1 MTPPLDTATPPRNSD
16 LEAALAEAR
25 DIYTTARPQSAA
37 AHEAA
42 RAVMPGGNTRTTL
55 FYTPYPT
62 AMKSGQG
69 CYLEDVDGNK
79 YLDLCGE
86 YTAGLFGHSDPRIQA
101 MLHQVIQNGISLA
114 SVGENEAKLAAILCA
129 RFPALELV
137 RFTNSGTEAN
147 LMAVAAARA
156 HTGRSKIIAFRG
168 GYHGGVMSFVTGGSV
183 VNAPFSVTLAEYNDL
198 PGTLAL
204 IREHGADLAAVLLE
218 PMMGSGGCI
227 PASREFLAG
236 LRDATREVG
245 ALLIFDEVMT
255 SRHTAGGLQ
264 KLQGITPDLVTLGK
278 YIAGGMS
285 FGAFG
290 GRADVMSVFDSH
302 KPGAL
307 VHSGTFNNNVLS
319 MSAGMLAMGEI
330 FDDSAAEALR
340 KRGDG
345 LRDALNA
352 ICAKHSVAMQFT
364 GIGSM
369 VQPHFRLGLILRPY
383 TASAQEDG
391 LRELFFLD
399 MMKAGIYIARR
410 GMVALSLPVGEVELA
425 RYIAAVEEF
434 CASRKP
440 LMAA

>member
-1 MTPPLDTATPPRNSD
+1 MTPPLDASATPRNSD

-25 DIYTTARPQSAA
+25 ESYSRARPKSAT

-42 RAVMPGGNTRTTL
+42 RAVMPGGNTRSTL

-69 CYLEDVDGNK
+69 CYLEDIDGNK

-101 MLHQVIQNGISLA
+101 LLHQVIANGISLA

-227 PASREFLAG
+227 PATRDFLAG

-245 ALLIFDEVMT
+245 AMLIFDEVMT

-264 KLQGITPDLVTLGK
+264 KLHGITPDLVSLGK

-330 FDDSAAEALR
+330 FDDTAAEALR

-352 ICAKHSVAMQFT
+352 ICTKHGVAMQFT

-369 VQPHFRLGLILRPY
+369 VQPHFRLGPILRPY
-383 TASAQEDG
+383 AATTQEEG

-410 GMVALSLPVGEVELA
+410 GMVALSLPVGEAELA

>member
-69 CYLEDVDGNK
+69 CYLEDIDGNK

-204 IREHGADLAAVLLE
+204 IREHAADLAAVLLE

-227 PASREFLAG
+227 PATREFLAG

-245 ALLIFDEVMT
+245 AMLIFDEVMT
-255 SRHTAGGLQ
+255 SRHTVGGLQ
-264 KLQGITPDLVTLGK
+264 KLHGITPDLVTLGK

-352 ICAKHSVAMQFT
+352 ICAKHGVAMQFT

-369 VQPHFRLGLILRPY
+369 VQPHFRQGLILRPY

-410 GMVALSLPVGEVELA
+410 GMVALSLPVGDAELD

>member
-69 CYLEDVDGNK
+69 CYLEDIDGNK

-204 IREHGADLAAVLLE
+204 IREHAADLAAVLLE

-245 ALLIFDEVMT
+245 AMLIFDEVMT

-264 KLQGITPDLVTLGK
+264 KLHGITPDLVTLGK

-352 ICAKHSVAMQFT
+352 NCAKHSVAMQFT

-369 VQPHFRLGLILRPY
+369 VQPHFRLGQILRPY

-410 GMVALSLPVGEVELA
+410 GMVALSLPVGDAELA

>member
-204 IREHGADLAAVLLE
+204 IREHAADLAAVLLE

-245 ALLIFDEVMT
+245 AMLIFDEVMT

-352 ICAKHSVAMQFT
+352 ICAKHGVAMQFT

-369 VQPHFRLGLILRPY
+369 VQPHFRLGAILRPY
-383 TASAQEDG
+383 TASAQEEG

-410 GMVALSLPVGEVELA
+410 GMVALSLPVGEAELA

>member
-1 MTPPLDTATPPRNSD
+1 
-16 LEAALAEAR
+16 
-25 DIYTTARPQSAA
+25 
-37 AHEAA
+37 
-42 RAVMPGGNTRTTL
+42 
-55 FYTPYPT
+55 
-62 AMKSGQG
+62 
-69 CYLEDVDGNK
+69 
-79 YLDLCGE
+79 
-86 YTAGLFGHSDPRIQA
+86 
-101 MLHQVIQNGISLA
+101 VIQNGISLA
-114 SVGENEAKLAAILCA
+114 AVGENEAKLAAILCA

-147 LMAVAAARA
+147 LMALAAARA
-156 HTGRSKIIAFRG
+156 HTGRSNIIAFRG

-204 IREHGADLAAVLLE
+204 IREHAADLAAVLLE

-227 PASREFLAG
+227 PATREFLAG
-236 LRDATREVG
+236 LREATREVG
-245 ALLIFDEVMT
+245 AMLIFDEVMT

-264 KLQGITPDLVTLGK
+264 KLHGITPDLVSLGK

-302 KPGAL
+302 KPNAL
-307 VHSGTFNNNVLS
+307 THAGTFNNNVLS
-319 MSAGMLAMGEI
+319 MSAGTLAMGEI
-330 FDDSAAEALR
+330 FDDTAAEDLR

-352 ICAKHSVAMQFT
+352 ICAKHKVAMQFT

-369 VQPHFRLGLILRPY
+369 VQPHFRLGPILRPY
-383 TASAQEDG
+383 SASAQEDG

-410 GMVALSLPVGEVELA
+410 GMVALSLPVGEPELL
-425 RYIAAVEEF
+425 RYIMAVE
-434 CASRKP
+434 
-440 LMAA
+440 

>member
-204 IREHGADLAAVLLE
+204 IREHAADLAAVLLE

-245 ALLIFDEVMT
+245 AMLIFDEVMT

-410 GMVALSLPVGEVELA
+410 GMVALSLPVGDAELV

>member
-1 MTPPLDTATPPRNSD
+1 MTPPLDASAAPRNSD

-25 DIYTTARPQSAA
+25 ENYSSIRPNSAT

-42 RAVMPGGNTRTTL
+42 RQVMPGGNTRTTL
-55 FYTPYPT
+55 FYTPFPT

-101 MLHQVIQNGISLA
+101 LLFQVIQNGISLA
-114 SVGENEAKLAAILCA
+114 SVGEKEAKLAAILCA

-137 RFTNSGTEAN
+137 RFTNSGTESN
-147 LMAVAAARA
+147 LMALAAARA

-168 GYHGGVMSFVTGGSV
+168 GYHGGVMSFVGGGSV

-204 IREHGADLAAVLLE
+204 IREHAADLAAVLLE

-227 PASREFLAG
+227 PAARDFLAG

-264 KLQGITPDLVTLGK
+264 KLHGITPDLVTLGK

-307 VHSGTFNNNVLS
+307 THAGTFNNNVLS

-352 ICAKHSVAMQFT
+352 ICGKHGVAMQFT

-369 VQPHFRLGLILRPY
+369 VQPHFRLGPILRPY
-383 TASAQEDG
+383 TATAQEEG

-410 GMVALSLPVGEVELA
+410 GMVALSLPVGEPELA
-425 RYIAAVEEF
+425 RYIVAVEEF

-440 LMAA
+440 LVAG

>member
-204 IREHGADLAAVLLE
+204 IREHAADLAAVLLE

-245 ALLIFDEVMT
+245 AMLIFDEVMT

-352 ICAKHSVAMQFT
+352 ICAKHGVAMQFT

-410 GMVALSLPVGEVELA
+410 GMVALSLPVGDAELA

>member
-1 MTPPLDTATPPRNSD
+1 MTPPLDASAAPRNSD

-25 DIYTTARPQSAA
+25 ESYSRARPKSAT
-37 AHEAA
+37 AHEKA
-42 RAVMPGGNTRTTL
+42 RAVMPGGNTRSTL

-69 CYLEDVDGNK
+69 CYLEDIDGNK

-101 MLHQVIQNGISLA
+101 MLHQVIANGISLA

-264 KLQGITPDLVTLGK
+264 KLHGITPDLVSLGK

-330 FDDSAAEALR
+330 FDDTAAEALR

-352 ICAKHSVAMQFT
+352 ICTKHGVAMQFT

-383 TASAQEDG
+383 TASAQEEG

-410 GMVALSLPVGEVELA
+410 GMVALSLPVGEAELA

>member
-1 MTPPLDTATPPRNSD
+1 MTPPLDASAAPRNSD

-25 DIYTTARPQSAA
+25 ENYSSIRPNSAT

-42 RAVMPGGNTRTTL
+42 RKVMPGGNTRTTL
-55 FYTPYPT
+55 FYTPFPT

-69 CYLEDVDGNK
+69 CYLEDIDGNK

-101 MLHQVIQNGISLA
+101 LLFQVIQNGISLA

-137 RFTNSGTEAN
+137 RFTNSGTESN
-147 LMAVAAARA
+147 LMALAAARA

-168 GYHGGVMSFVTGGSV
+168 GYHGGVMSFVGGGSV

-204 IREHGADLAAVLLE
+204 IREHAADLAAVLLE

-227 PASREFLAG
+227 PATREFLAG

-264 KLQGITPDLVTLGK
+264 KLHGITPDLVTLGK

-307 VHSGTFNNNVLS
+307 THAGTFNNNVLS
-319 MSAGMLAMGEI
+319 MSAGALAMGEI
-330 FDDSAAEALR
+330 FDDTEAEALR

-352 ICAKHSVAMQFT
+352 ACAKHGVAMQFT

-369 VQPHFRLGLILRPY
+369 VQPHFRLGPILRPY
-383 TASAQEDG
+383 LASAQEEG

-410 GMVALSLPVGEVELA
+410 GMVALSLPVGEAELA

-440 LMAA
+440 LMAS

>member
-69 CYLEDVDGNK
+69 CYLEDLDGNK

-204 IREHGADLAAVLLE
+204 IREHAADLAAVLLE

-245 ALLIFDEVMT
+245 AMLIFDEVMT

-352 ICAKHSVAMQFT
+352 ICAKHGVAMQFT

-410 GMVALSLPVGEVELA
+410 GMVALSLPVGDAELA
-425 RYIAAVEEF
+425 RYLAAVEEF

>member
-1 MTPPLDTATPPRNSD
+1 
-16 LEAALAEAR
+16 
-25 DIYTTARPQSAA
+25 
-37 AHEAA
+37 
-42 RAVMPGGNTRTTL
+42 
-55 FYTPYPT
+55 
-62 AMKSGQG
+62 MKSGQG
-69 CYLEDVDGNK
+69 CYLEDIDGNK

-101 MLHQVIQNGISLA
+101 LLHQVIANGISLA

-204 IREHGADLAAVLLE
+204 IREHAADLAAVLLE

-227 PASREFLAG
+227 PATREFLAG
-236 LRDATREVG
+236 LRDATHEVG
-245 ALLIFDEVMT
+245 AMLIFDEVMT

-264 KLQGITPDLVTLGK
+264 KLHGITPDLVSLGK

-302 KPGAL
+302 RPGAL

-330 FDDSAAEALR
+330 FDDTAAEALR

-352 ICAKHSVAMQFT
+352 ICAKHGVAMQFT

-369 VQPHFRLGLILRPY
+369 VQPHFRLGAILRPY
-383 TASAQEDG
+383 AATTQEEG

-410 GMVALSLPVGEVELA
+410 GMVALSLPVGEAELA

>member
-204 IREHGADLAAVLLE
+204 IREHAADLAAVLLE

-245 ALLIFDEVMT
+245 AMLIFDEVMT

-264 KLQGITPDLVTLGK
+264 KLHGITPDLVTLGK

-369 VQPHFRLGLILRPY
+369 VQPHFRLGQILRPY
-383 TASAQEDG
+383 TASVQEDG

-410 GMVALSLPVGEVELA
+410 GMVALSLPVGDAELA

>member
-1 MTPPLDTATPPRNSD
+1 MTPPLDASAAPRNSD

-25 DIYTTARPQSAA
+25 ENYSRARSNSAT
-37 AHEAA
+37 AHEKA
-42 RAVMPGGNTRTTL
+42 RAVMPGGNTRSTL
-55 FYTPYPT
+55 FYTPFPT

-101 MLHQVIQNGISLA
+101 LLHQVIQNGISLA
-114 SVGENEAKLAAILCA
+114 SVGENEEKLAAILCA
-129 RFPALELV
+129 RFPALKLV

-204 IREHGADLAAVLLE
+204 IRQQAADLAAVLLE

-227 PASREFLAG
+227 PATHEFLAG
-236 LRDATREVG
+236 LRDATHEVG
-245 ALLIFDEVMT
+245 AMLIFDEVMT

-264 KLQGITPDLVTLGK
+264 KLHGITPDLVSLGK

-302 KPGAL
+302 KPSAL

-330 FDDSAAEALR
+330 FDDTAAEALR

-352 ICAKHSVAMQFT
+352 ICAKHGVAMQFT

-369 VQPHFRLGLILRPY
+369 VQPHFRLGPILRPY
-383 TASAQEDG
+383 TAAPQEEG

-410 GMVALSLPVGEVELA
+410 GMVALSLPVGEAELA

-440 LMAA
+440 LMEA

>member
-204 IREHGADLAAVLLE
+204 IREHAADLAAVLLE

-245 ALLIFDEVMT
+245 AMLIFDEVMT

-352 ICAKHSVAMQFT
+352 ICAKHGVAMQFT

-410 GMVALSLPVGEVELA
+410 GMVALSLPVGDAELV

>member
-1 MTPPLDTATPPRNSD
+1 MTPPLDASATPRNSD

-25 DIYTTARPQSAA
+25 ESYSRARPKSAT

-42 RAVMPGGNTRTTL
+42 RAVMPGGNTRSTL

-69 CYLEDVDGNK
+69 CYLEDIDGNK

-101 MLHQVIQNGISLA
+101 LLHQVIANGISLA

-204 IREHGADLAAVLLE
+204 IREHAADLAAVLLE

-227 PASREFLAG
+227 PATREFLAG
-236 LRDATREVG
+236 LRDATHEVG
-245 ALLIFDEVMT
+245 AMLIFDEVMT

-264 KLQGITPDLVTLGK
+264 KLHGITPDLVSLGK

-302 KPGAL
+302 RPGAL

-330 FDDSAAEALR
+330 FDDTAAEALR

-352 ICAKHSVAMQFT
+352 ICAKHGVAMQFT

-369 VQPHFRLGLILRPY
+369 VQPHFRLGAILRPY
-383 TASAQEDG
+383 AATTQEEG

-410 GMVALSLPVGEVELA
+410 GMVALSLPVGEAELA

>member
-1 MTPPLDTATPPRNSD
+1 
-16 LEAALAEAR
+16 
-25 DIYTTARPQSAA
+25 
-37 AHEAA
+37 
-42 RAVMPGGNTRTTL
+42 MPGGNTRSTL

-69 CYLEDVDGNK
+69 CYLEDIDGNK

-101 MLHQVIQNGISLA
+101 LLHQVIANGISLA

-204 IREHGADLAAVLLE
+204 IREHAADLAAVLLE

-227 PASREFLAG
+227 PATREFLAG
-236 LRDATREVG
+236 LRDATHEVG
-245 ALLIFDEVMT
+245 AMLIFDEVMT

-264 KLQGITPDLVTLGK
+264 KLHGITPDLVSLGK

-302 KPGAL
+302 RPGAL

-330 FDDSAAEALR
+330 FDDTAAEALR

-352 ICAKHSVAMQFT
+352 ICAKHGVAMQFT

-369 VQPHFRLGLILRPY
+369 VQPHFRLGAILRPY
-383 TASAQEDG
+383 AATTQEEG

-410 GMVALSLPVGEVELA
+410 GMVALSLPVGEAELA

>member
-101 MLHQVIQNGISLA
+101 MLHQVIANGISLA

-204 IREHGADLAAVLLE
+204 IREHAADLAAVLLE

-236 LRDATREVG
+236 LRDAAREVG
-245 ALLIFDEVMT
+245 AMLIFDEVMT

-264 KLQGITPDLVTLGK
+264 KLHGITPDLVTLGK

-302 KPGAL
+302 RPGAL

-352 ICAKHSVAMQFT
+352 ICAKHGVAMQFT

-369 VQPHFRLGLILRPY
+369 VQPHFRLGQILRPY

-410 GMVALSLPVGEVELA
+410 GMVALSLPVGDAELA

>member
-1 MTPPLDTATPPRNSD
+1 MTPPLDASAAPRNSD

-25 DIYTTARPQSAA
+25 ENYSRIRPHSAA
-37 AHEAA
+37 AHDKA
-42 RAVMPGGNTRTTL
+42 RTVMPGGNTRTTL
-55 FYTPYPT
+55 FYTPFPT

-69 CYLEDVDGNK
+69 CYLEDIDGNK

-101 MLHQVIQNGISLA
+101 MLHKVIENGISLA

-204 IREHGADLAAVLLE
+204 IREHAADLAAVLLE

-227 PASREFLAG
+227 PATREFLAG

-245 ALLIFDEVMT
+245 AMLIFDEVMT

-264 KLQGITPDLVTLGK
+264 KLHGITPDLVSLGK

-290 GRADVMSVFDSH
+290 GRADVMAVFDSH

-352 ICAKHSVAMQFT
+352 ICAKHGVAMQFT

-369 VQPHFRLGLILRPY
+369 VQPHFRLGQILRPY
-383 TASAQEDG
+383 TASAQEEG

-410 GMVALSLPVGEVELA
+410 GMVALSLPVGEAELL

-440 LMAA
+440 LMAG

>member
-1 MTPPLDTATPPRNSD
+1 MTPPLDASAAPRNSD
-16 LEAALAEAR
+16 LDAALAEAR
-25 DIYTTARPQSAA
+25 ENYARTRPHSAD
-37 AHEAA
+37 AHEVA
-42 RAVMPGGNTRTTL
+42 RTVMPGGNTRSTL
-55 FYTPYPT
+55 FYTPFPT

-69 CYLEDVDGNK
+69 CYLEDIDGNK

-101 MLHQVIQNGISLA
+101 MLHQVIENGISLA

-183 VNAPFSVTLAEYNDL
+183 VNAPFSVTLAAYNDL

-204 IREHGADLAAVLLE
+204 IREHAADLAAVLLE

-227 PASREFLAG
+227 PATRDFLAG
-236 LRDATREVG
+236 LRDATRDVG
-245 ALLIFDEVMT
+245 AMLIFDEVMT

-264 KLQGITPDLVTLGK
+264 KLLGITPDLVSLGK

-290 GRADVMSVFDSH
+290 GRADVMQVFDSH
-302 KPGAL
+302 RPNAL
-307 VHSGTFNNNVLS
+307 THAGTFNNNVLS

-340 KRGDG
+340 QRGDG

-352 ICAKHSVAMQFT
+352 ICTKHGVAMQFT

-369 VQPHFRLGLILRPY
+369 VQPHFRLGPILRPY
-383 TASAQEDG
+383 TASAQEEG

-410 GMVALSLPVGEVELA
+410 GMVALSLPVGAAELA

>member
-62 AMKSGQG
+62 AKKSGQG

-204 IREHGADLAAVLLE
+204 IREHAADLAAVLLE

-245 ALLIFDEVMT
+245 AMLIFDEVMT

-352 ICAKHSVAMQFT
+352 ICAKHGVAMQFT

-410 GMVALSLPVGEVELA
+410 GMVALSLPVGDAELV

>member
-1 MTPPLDTATPPRNSD
+1 MTPPLDASAAPRNSD

-25 DIYTTARPQSAA
+25 ENYSRIRPNSAA
-37 AHEAA
+37 AHDKA
-42 RAVMPGGNTRTTL
+42 RTVMPGGNTRTTL
-55 FYTPYPT
+55 FYTPFPT

-69 CYLEDVDGNK
+69 CYLEDIDGNK

-101 MLHQVIQNGISLA
+101 MLHKVIENGISLA
-114 SVGENEAKLAAILCA
+114 AVGENEAKLAAILCA

-204 IREHGADLAAVLLE
+204 IREHAADLAAVLLE

-227 PASREFLAG
+227 PATRDFLAG

-245 ALLIFDEVMT
+245 AMLIFDEVMT

-264 KLQGITPDLVTLGK
+264 KLHGITPDLVSLGK

-290 GRADVMSVFDSH
+290 GRADVMAVFDSH

-352 ICAKHSVAMQFT
+352 ICTKHGVAMQFT

-369 VQPHFRLGLILRPY
+369 VQPHFRLGQILRPY

-410 GMVALSLPVGEVELA
+410 GMVALSLPVGEAELA

-440 LMAA
+440 LMAG

>member
-1 MTPPLDTATPPRNSD
+1 MTPPLDASAAPRNSD

-25 DIYTTARPQSAA
+25 ENYSRIRPHSAA
-37 AHEAA
+37 AHDKA
-42 RAVMPGGNTRTTL
+42 RTVMPGGNTRTTL
-55 FYTPYPT
+55 FYTPFPT

-69 CYLEDVDGNK
+69 CYLEDIDGNK

-101 MLHQVIQNGISLA
+101 MLHKVIENGISLA

-204 IREHGADLAAVLLE
+204 IREHAADLAAVLLE

-227 PASREFLAG
+227 PATRDFLAG

-245 ALLIFDEVMT
+245 AMLIFDEVMT

-264 KLQGITPDLVTLGK
+264 KLHGITPDLVSLGK

-290 GRADVMSVFDSH
+290 GRADVMAVFDSH

-352 ICAKHSVAMQFT
+352 ICAKHGVAMQFT

-369 VQPHFRLGLILRPY
+369 VQPHFRLGQILRPY
-383 TASAQEDG
+383 TASAQEEG

-410 GMVALSLPVGEVELA
+410 GMVALSLPVGEAELL

-440 LMAA
+440 LMAG